1 MTRNRS
7 ITMLTA
13 AAAAFFVVTGAAAP
27 ALAQTTDQRI
37 QELVR
42 AAAER
47 IGAGQAV
54 NAPSMPTAQ
63 NTPTGP
69 SLALSLDDAVK
80 LALERNLD
88 IAVQR
93 LNPQTFDYSLAA
105 LYSAYKPAITSQLST
120 QSVVNPVANTLQ
132 GVPAGQIGI
141 SQGTAVGNAGL
152 TQNIRWGGGGYTVTL
167 NNSKQ
172 TTNSTTS
179 TLNPSYNT
187 NYSAQYTQPLLRGFK
202 IDSTRQQLTVTRLN
216 QEISETQL
224 QASIINTLS
233 NVRNAYW
240 DYVYALQAVDVAKE
254 SLDLA
259 NKLVQDNQTRVEV
272 GTMAPIDVVQAQSEQ
287 ATRRQ
292 TLVSEATRRT
302 TELALKR
309 LIVNGTQDPTWAANI
324 DPTDRPEFRPEAIDV
339 AAAVT
344 RALGSRTDLAIA
356 KKNLESNDV
365 TYKLLRNQTLPQVD
379 FIGRYGIVGRGGTQ
393 ITRNGTGLVPGQ
405 TAIVS
410 TIPGGLGDAFN
421 TMFANDYPTW
431 TAQVNVSYPLGKSQ
445 ADANVARARIQQD
458 QVTAQLKQ
466 VELQIATDVTNA
478 AITAQTNGEAVQAA
492 QASRELAQKKLEA
505 EQSKFEVGMSTNYF
519 VVQAQR
525 DLRDAQISELRAV
538 LNYRKALV
546 EFERLQQTTLQNLG
560 ITVLN
565 AGGGGT
571 TAAARAT
578 TTGGQ

>member
-1 MTRNRS
+1 MTRNGSNRT
-7 ITMLTA
+7 ITALALVVLTL
-13 AAAAFFVVTGAAAP
+13 VAAP
-27 ALAQTTDQRI
+27 SRAQTNDARI

-54 NAPSMPTAQ
+54 SGAPPAASQNAAPGAVLP
-63 NTPTGP
+63 
-69 SLALSLDDAVK
+69 LSLDDAVK

-93 LNPQTFDYSLAA
+93 LNPQTFDYSLAG
-105 LYSAYKPAITSQLST
+105 LYGNYKPALTSQVVT
-120 QSVVNPVANTLQ
+120 QSVVNPTANTLQ
-132 GVPAGQIGI
+132 GVPPGELGI
-141 SQGTAVGNAGL
+141 TQGTTTGNAGI
-152 TQNIRWGGGGYTVTL
+152 TQNLFWGGGGYALTL
-167 NNSKQ
+167 NNNKQ

-187 NYSAQYTQPLLRGFK
+187 SYSAQYTQPLLRGFK
-202 IDSTRQQLTVTRLN
+202 IDTTRQQIVVTRLN

-240 DYVYALQAVDVAKE
+240 DYVYAIQAVDVAKQ

-259 NKLVQDNQTRVEV
+259 SKLVQDNQTRVEV
-272 GTMAPIDVVQAQSEQ
+272 GTMAPIDVVQAQSEA

-292 TLVSEATRRT
+292 TLVAAEATRRT

-309 LIVNGTQDPTWAANI
+309 LIVAGTQDPTWDSNI
-324 DPTDRPEFRPEAIDV
+324 DPTDRPEFRQEPIDV
-339 AAAVT
+339 AAAVR
-344 RALGSRTDLAIA
+344 RALSARTDLAIA
-356 KKNLESNDV
+356 KKNLDSNEV
-365 TYKLLRNQTLPQVD
+365 TVKLLKNQLMPQAD
-379 FIGRYGIVGRGGTQ
+379 FTARYGLVGRGGTQ
-393 ITRNGTGLVPGQ
+393 ITRSGTGLGTSQ
-405 TAIVS
+405 SQILN

-431 TAQVNVSYPLGKSQ
+431 SVSLNFAYPLGKST
-445 ADANVARARIQQD
+445 AEANVARANIQQG
-458 QVTAQLKQ
+458 QVQAQLKQ
-466 VELQIATDVTNA
+466 LELQVATDVTSA

-492 QASRELAQKKLEA
+492 QAARELAQKKLEA

-546 EFERLQQTTLQNLG
+546 EFERLQQTTLQNLN
-560 ITVLN
+560 ITLIN
-565 AGGGGT
+565 AAGGG
-571 TAAARAT
+571 AT
-578 TTGGQ
+578 TRTTTSGGQ

>member
-1 MTRNRS
+1 MTRNGSNR
-7 ITMLTA
+7 TKTALALVVLTL
-13 AAAAFFVVTGAAAP
+13 VAAP
-27 ALAQTTDQRI
+27 SRAQTNDARI

-54 NAPSMPTAQ
+54 SGAPPSASQNAAPGTVLP
-63 NTPTGP
+63 
-69 SLALSLDDAVK
+69 LSLDDAVK

-93 LNPQTFDYSLAA
+93 LNPQTFDYSLAG
-105 LYSAYKPAITSQLST
+105 LYGNYKPALTSQVVT
-120 QSVVNPVANTLQ
+120 QSVVNPTANTLQ
-132 GVPAGQIGI
+132 GVPPGELGI
-141 SQGTAVGNAGL
+141 TQGTTTGNAGI
-152 TQNIRWGGGGYTVTL
+152 TQNLLWGGGGYALTL
-167 NNSKQ
+167 NNNKQ

-187 NYSAQYTQPLLRGFK
+187 SYSAQYTQPLLRGFK
-202 IDSTRQQLTVTRLN
+202 IDTTRQQIVVTRLN

-240 DYVYALQAVDVAKE
+240 DYVYAIQAVDVAKQ

-259 NKLVQDNQTRVEV
+259 SKLVQDNQTRVEV
-272 GTMAPIDVVQAQSEQ
+272 GTMAPIDVVQAQSEA

-292 TLVSEATRRT
+292 TLVAAEATRRT

-309 LIVNGTQDPTWAANI
+309 LIVAGTQDPTWDSNI
-324 DPTDRPEFRPEAIDV
+324 DPTDRPEFRQEPIDV
-339 AAAVT
+339 AAAVR
-344 RALGSRTDLAIA
+344 RALSARTDLAIA
-356 KKNLESNDV
+356 KKNLNSNEV
-365 TYKLLRNQTLPQVD
+365 TVKLLKNQLMPQAD
-379 FIGRYGIVGRGGTQ
+379 FIARYGLVGRGGTG
-393 ITRNGTGLVPGQ
+393 ITRSGTGLGTSQ
-405 TAIVS
+405 SQILNIT
-410 TIPGGLGDAFN
+410 PGGLGDAFN

-431 TAQVNVSYPLGKSQ
+431 SFSLNFAYPLGKST
-445 ADANVARARIQQD
+445 AEANVARANIQQG
-458 QVTAQLKQ
+458 QVQAQLKQ
-466 VELQIATDVTNA
+466 LELQVATDVTSA

-492 QASRELAQKKLEA
+492 QAARELGQKKLEA

-546 EFERLQQTTLQNLG
+546 EFERLQQTTLQNLN
-560 ITVLN
+560 ITLIN
-565 AGGGGT
+565 AAGGG
-571 TAAARAT
+571 AT
-578 TTGGQ
+578 TRTTTSGGQ

>member
-1 MTRNRS
+1 MTRNGS
-7 ITMLTA
+7 IWTLTA
-13 AAAAFFVVTGAAAP
+13 ALALGAMTTVATTAG
-27 ALAQTTDQRI
+27 AQTTDARI

-47 IGAGQAV
+47 IGAGQAA
-54 NAPSMPTAQ
+54 NTAPVTPAAQ
-63 NTPTGP
+63 STPAGP
-69 SLALSLDDAVK
+69 VLSLSLDDAVK

-105 LYSAYKPAITSQLST
+105 LYAAFKPALTSQLST
-120 QSVVNPVANTLQ
+120 QSVLNPPQNTLQ
-132 GVPAGQIGI
+132 GVPTGALGI
-141 SQGTAVGNAGL
+141 TQGMALGNAGL
-152 TQNIRWGGGGYTVTL
+152 TQNLRWGGGGYVVTL
-167 NNSKQ
+167 NNNRI

-179 TLNPSYNT
+179 TINPSFNT

-202 IDSTRQQLTVTRLN
+202 IDTTRQQLVVTRLN
-216 QEISETQL
+216 QDISETQL

-259 NKLVQDNQTRVEV
+259 SKLVQDNQTRVEV
-272 GTMAPIDVVQAQSEQ
+272 GTMAPIDVVQAQSEA

-292 TLVSEATRRT
+292 TLVSAEATRRT

-309 LIVNGTQDPTWAANI
+309 MIVDGTGDPTWISNI
-324 DPTDRPEFRPEAIDV
+324 DPIDRPEFRPETIDV
-339 AAAVT
+339 AGAVS
-344 RALGSRTDLAIA
+344 RALSARTDLTIA

-365 TYKLLRNQTLPQVD
+365 TYKLLRNQTLPQID
-379 FIGRYGIVGRGGTQ
+379 FVGRYGLVGRGGTQ
-393 ITRNGTGLVPGQ
+393 IVRSGTGLSQ
-405 TAIVS
+405 NQSTILN
-410 TIPGGLGDAFN
+410 TIPGGLGDAFS

-431 TAQVNVSYPLGKSQ
+431 TAQVNISYPIGKSQ
-445 ADANVARARIQQD
+445 AEANVARAKIQQN

-466 VELQIATDVTNA
+466 IELQVATDVTNA
-478 AITAQTNGEAVQAA
+478 AIQAQTNGEAVQAA
-492 QASRELAQKKLEA
+492 QAARELAQKKLEA

-525 DLRDAQISELRAV
+525 DLRDAQNSELRAV

-560 ITVLN
+560 ITVIN
-565 AGGGGT
+565 AAGANT
-571 TAAARAT
+571 TTTRT
-578 TTGGQ
+578 TTGG

>member
-1 MTRNRS
+1 MTRNGS
-7 ITMLTA
+7 NWTITALFLVALTL
-13 AAAAFFVVTGAAAP
+13 VAAP
-27 ALAQTTDQRI
+27 SRAQTNDARI

-54 NAPSMPTAQ
+54 SGAPPAASQNAAPGTVLP
-63 NTPTGP
+63 
-69 SLALSLDDAVK
+69 LSLDDAVK

-93 LNPQTFDYSLAA
+93 LNPQTFDYSLAG
-105 LYSAYKPAITSQLST
+105 LYGNYKPALTSQVVT
-120 QSVVNPVANTLQ
+120 QSVVNPTANTLQ
-132 GVPAGQIGI
+132 GVPPGELGI
-141 SQGTAVGNAGL
+141 TQGTTTGNAGI
-152 TQNIRWGGGGYTVTL
+152 TQNLLWGGGGYALTL
-167 NNSKQ
+167 NNNKQ

-187 NYSAQYTQPLLRGFK
+187 SYSAQYTQPLLRGFK
-202 IDSTRQQLTVTRLN
+202 IDTTRQQIVVTRLN

-240 DYVYALQAVDVAKE
+240 DYVYAIQAVDVAKQ

-259 NKLVQDNQTRVEV
+259 SKLVQDNQTRVEV
-272 GTMAPIDVVQAQSEQ
+272 GTMAPIDVVQAQSEA

-292 TLVSEATRRT
+292 TLVAAEATRRT

-309 LIVNGTQDPTWAANI
+309 LIVAGTQDPTWDSNI
-324 DPTDRPEFRPEAIDV
+324 DPTDRPEFRQEAIDV
-339 AAAVT
+339 AAAVR
-344 RALGSRTDLAIA
+344 RALSARTDLAIA
-356 KKNLESNDV
+356 KKNLDSNEV
-365 TYKLLRNQTLPQVD
+365 TVKLLKNQLMPQAD
-379 FIGRYGIVGRGGTQ
+379 FIARYGLVGRGGTG
-393 ITRNGTGLVPGQ
+393 ITRSGTGLGTSQ
-405 TAIVS
+405 SQILNIT
-410 TIPGGLGDAFN
+410 PGGLGDAFN

-431 TAQVNVSYPLGKSQ
+431 SFSLNFAYPLGKST
-445 ADANVARARIQQD
+445 AEANVARANIQQG
-458 QVTAQLKQ
+458 QVQAQLKQ
-466 VELQIATDVTNA
+466 LELQVATDVTSA

-492 QASRELAQKKLEA
+492 QAARELGQKKLEA

-546 EFERLQQTTLQNLG
+546 EFERLQQTTLQNLN
-560 ITVLN
+560 ITLINV
-565 AGGGGT
+565 AG
-571 TAAARAT
+571 AT
-578 TTGGQ
+578 TRTTTSGGQ